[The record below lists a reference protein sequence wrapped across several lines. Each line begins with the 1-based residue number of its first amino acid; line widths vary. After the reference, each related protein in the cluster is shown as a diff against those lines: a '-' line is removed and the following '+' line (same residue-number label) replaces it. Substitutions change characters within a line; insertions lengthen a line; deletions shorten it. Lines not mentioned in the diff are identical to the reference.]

1 MTSNDIAL
9 PLLATER
16 LTLRLRT
23 PDDAEALF
31 ATMSDP
37 VSMTW
42 WSRAP
47 FANLDEL
54 RADFA
59 LEKAGSWRT
68 WAIAERGG
76 DRAIGFVSAGQKRP
90 GVSEVGYLLAREA
103 QGRGIGR
110 EAVSAVLKQLFTEGQ
125 RRIFADTDPDNRG
138 SIALLKALGFRQEGH
153 LRAEWQTHIGIRDTL
168 LFGLLAEEWPAAQR
182 PEGIVSSA

>member
-31 ATMSDP
+31 PTMSDP
-37 VSMTW
+37 DSMTW

-47 FANLDEL
+47 FADLDEL

-68 WAIAERGG
+68 WAIAERGEN
-76 DRAIGFVSAGQKRP
+76 RAIGFVSAGQKRP
-90 GVSEVGYLLAREA
+90 GVSEIGYLLAHEA
-103 QGRGIGR
+103 RGHGIGR
-110 EAVSAVLKQLFTEGQ
+110 EAVSAVIGQLFAEGQ
-125 RRIFADTDPDNRG
+125 RRVFADTDPDNRG

-153 LRAEWQTHIGIRDTL
+153 LRAEWHTHIGIRDTL

-182 PEGIVSSA
+182 RTGSASSA